1 MGNIAEYIKMA
12 FKNITAN
19 KGRSFL
25 TMLGIII
32 GISSV
37 IMVMAVGDGTANAMN
52 AEVQDLGSGQIS
64 VYCSDEAINAEAWIT
79 PEDLAMMKEKIEGVE
94 GATPNDGSSGSTL
107 TGKGEFAVTLSG
119 GTEDLQKAVNFA
131 MKRGSYFTAAD
142 VEEGNLVCVLSDSDA
157 KRLFGSDDV
166 VGMDIEVTI
175 NGMIGSYR
183 IVGVTQ
189 QKENTSFISYT
200 YDGMPSS
207 LDVPYTS
214 FAAFGWESD
223 SFYSATVFANDKE
236 SGQEVVHDIIH
247 ILETRHQCAGE
258 EYYQIQSFQDMLTEM
273 NSMLAIVTTF
283 ISCVAAISLIVGGIG
298 VMNIMLVSVT
308 ERTREI
314 GIRKSLGAKTSSILL
329 QFLAEA
335 AILTIL
341 GGIIGILLGLLGAM
355 GACSLMTASMG
366 SVIHPGIKAST
377 ILGATL
383 FSCGIGV
390 FFGIYP
396 ARKAAKLSPI
406 EALRRN

>member
-52 AEVQDLGSGQIS
+52 AEVQDLGTGQIN
-64 VYCSDEAINAEAWIT
+64 VYCGDDAVNADEWIT
-79 PEDLAMMKEKIEGVE
+79 PEDVEAIKEKIQGVE
-94 GATPNDGSSGSTL
+94 GATPNDSASGTTA
-107 TGKGEFAVTLSG
+107 TGKGEFSLSLSG
-119 GTEDLQKAVNFA
+119 GTEDLQKSMNFN

-142 VEEGNLVCVLSDSDA
+142 VEEGNRVCVLTDSDA

-166 VGMDIEVTI
+166 IGMDIEVDI
-175 NGMIGSYR
+175 GGISGSYR

-189 QKENTSFISYT
+189 QKENTSFVSYT
-200 YDGMPSS
+200 YEGMPVS
-207 LDVPYTS
+207 LEVPYTS
-214 FAAFGWESD
+214 FAYFGWESD
-223 SFYSATVFANDKE
+223 SFYSATVFSNDE
-236 SGQEVVHDIIH
+236 ASGEDVAQDIIH
-247 ILETRHQCAGE
+247 TLETRHQCAGE
-258 EYYQIQSFQDMLTEM
+258 DYYQIQSFQDMLAEL

-283 ISCVAAISLIVGGIG
+283 ISCVAAISLVVGGIG

-335 AILTIL
+335 AILTVL
-341 GGIIGILLGLLGAM
+341 GGIIGIFLGLLGAM
-355 GACSLMTASMG
+355 GACALMSASMG

>member
-1 MGNIAEYIKMA
+1 MGNMMEYIKMA

-25 TMLGIII
+25 TMLGMII
-32 GISSV
+32 GIASV
-37 IMVMAVGDGTANAMN
+37 IMVMSVGDGTANAMN
-52 AEVQDLGSGQIS
+52 SEVADLGTGQIN

-79 PEDLAMMKEKIEGVE
+79 PEDLQAVRERIEGVD
-94 GATPNDGSSGSTL
+94 GATPNDGSSGSTV
-107 TGKGEFAVTLSG
+107 TGKGEFAVQLNG
-119 GTEDLQKAVNFA
+119 GTEDMQKSMNYN
-131 MKRGSYFTAAD
+131 MKRGAYFTGVD
-142 VEEGNLVCVLSDSDA
+142 VEEGNRVCVITDSDA

-166 VGMDIEVTI
+166 AGMDIEVTI
-175 NGMIGSYR
+175 NNITGSYR

-189 QKENTSFISYT
+189 QKENSGFVSYT
-200 YDGMPSS
+200 YEGMPVT
-207 LDVPYTS
+207 LEVPYTS
-214 FAAFGWESD
+214 FESFGWESD
-223 SFYSATVFANDKE
+223 SFYSATVFANDKA
-236 SGQEVVHDIIH
+236 SGEEVVRNIIH
-247 ILETRHQCAGE
+247 LLETRHQCAGE
-258 EYYQIQSFQDMLTEM
+258 DYYQIQSFQDMVAEL
-273 NSMLAIVTTF
+273 NGMLAIVTTF

-314 GIRKSLGAKTSSILL
+314 GIRKSLGAKTSSILM

-335 AILTIL
+335 AILTIV
-341 GGIIGILLGLLGAM
+341 GGIIGILLGLLGAV
-355 GACSLMTASMG
+355 GACSLMSASMG
-366 SVIHPGIKAST
+366 STIHPGIKATT

>member
-1 MGNIAEYIKMA
+1 MEYIKMA

-32 GISSV
+32 GIASV
-37 IMVMAVGDGTANAMN
+37 IMVMAVGDGAANAMN
-52 AEVQDLGSGQIS
+52 SEVAALGSGQIS
-64 VYCSDEAINAEAWIT
+64 VYCSGDAEEAEEWIT
-79 PEDLAMMKEKIEGVE
+79 PEDLKAIQEQTEGVE
-94 GATPNDGSSGSTL
+94 GVTPYDSALGTTI
-107 TGKGEFAVTLSG
+107 TGKGEFTVQLKG
-119 GTEDLQKAVNFA
+119 GSEALQKSVNYNI
-131 MKRGSYFTAAD
+131 KRGAYFTESD
-142 VEEGNLVCVLSDSDA
+142 VEEGSRVCAITDSDA

-166 VGMDIEVTI
+166 VGMDIELTV
-175 NGMIGSYR
+175 NGITGSYR
-183 IVGVTQ
+183 IVGVMQ
-189 QKENTSFISYT
+189 QKENSGFVSYT
-200 YDGMPSS
+200 YEGMPVS

-214 FAAFGWESD
+214 FENFGWKSD
-223 SFYSATVFANDKE
+223 SFYSATVFAGE
-236 SGQEVVHDIIH
+236 EASGEKVAKDIIH
-247 ILETRHQCAGE
+247 LLETRHQCAGE
-258 EYYQIQSFQDMLTEM
+258 NYYQIESFQDMIAEL
-273 NSMLAIVTTF
+273 NGVLGIVTAF

-314 GIRKSLGAKTSSILL
+314 GIRKSLGAKTSSILM

-335 AILTIL
+335 AILTIT
-341 GGIIGILLGLLGAM
+341 GGIIGILLGLLGAV
-355 GACSLMTASMG
+355 GACALMSSSMG
-366 SVIHPGIKAST
+366 SVIHPGLKVST

>member
-1 MGNIAEYIKMA
+1 M
-12 FKNITAN
+12 
-19 KGRSFL
+19 

-52 AEVQDLGSGQIS
+52 AEVQDLGTGQIN
-64 VYCSDEAINAEAWIT
+64 VYCSEEAMNEQEWIT
-79 PEDLAMMKEKIEGVE
+79 PEDIMAIKENIEGVD
-94 GATPNDGSSGSTL
+94 GATPNDGASGVTI
-107 TGKGEFAVTLSG
+107 TGKGEFSITLSG
-119 GTEDLQKAVNFA
+119 GTEDLQKAMNFTV
-131 MKRGSYFTAAD
+131 KRGAYFTAAD
-142 VEEGNLVCVLSDSDA
+142 VEEGNRVCVISDSDA

-166 VGMDIEVTI
+166 VGMDIEVDVSGI
-175 NGMIGSYR
+175 SGSYR
-183 IVGVTQ
+183 IVGITQ

-200 YDGMPSS
+200 YEGMPVS
-207 LDVPYTS
+207 LEVPYTS
-214 FAAFGWESD
+214 FAHFGWESD
-223 SFYSATVFANDKE
+223 SFYSVTVFANDKA
-236 SGQEVVHDIIH
+236 SGEEVVRDIIH
-247 ILETRHQCAGE
+247 TLEIRHRCAGE
-258 EYYQIQSFQDMLTEM
+258 DYYQIQSFQDMLAEM
-273 NSMLAIVTTF
+273 NNMLAIVTTF

-341 GGIIGILLGLLGAM
+341 GGMIGIMLGLLGAA
-355 GACSLMTASMG
+355 GACKLMTAAMG
-366 SVIHPGIKAST
+366 SAIYPGVKVST

>member
-1 MGNIAEYIKMA
+1 MGNLMEYVKMA
-12 FKNITAN
+12 LKNIKAN

-37 IMVMAVGDGTANAMN
+37 IMVMAVGDGTANTMN
-52 AEVQDLGSGQIS
+52 SEVEDLGTGQIN
-64 VYCSDEAINAEAWIT
+64 VYCSDDAANAEEWIT
-79 PEDLAMMKEKIEGVE
+79 PEDIMAIKENIVGVD
-94 GATPNDGSSGSTL
+94 GATPNDGASGSTI
-107 TGKGEFAVTLSG
+107 TGKGEFSLSLSA
-119 GTEDLQKAVNFA
+119 GTEDLQKALNFK

-142 VEEGNLVCVLSDSDA
+142 VDEGNRVCVISDSDA

-166 VGMDIEVTI
+166 VGMDIDVEI
-175 NGMIGSYR
+175 GGISGSYR

-200 YDGMPSS
+200 YEGMPVS
-207 LDVPYTS
+207 LNVPYTS
-214 FAAFGWESD
+214 FEYFGWESD
-223 SFYSATVFANDKE
+223 SFYYATIFVNDE
-236 SGQEVVHDIIH
+236 ASGEEVVHDIIH
-247 ILETRHQCAGE
+247 MLETRHQCAGE
-258 EYYQIQSFQDMLTEM
+258 EYYQVESFQDMLTEL
-273 NSMLAIVTTF
+273 NSMLAIVTAF

-341 GGIIGILLGLLGAM
+341 GGIIGIILGLLGAM
-355 GACSLMTASMG
+355 GACALMSSSMG

-377 ILGATL
+377 IIGATL

-406 EALRRN
+406 EALRRD

>member
-1 MGNIAEYIKMA
+1 MGNMMEYIKMA

-32 GISSV
+32 GIASV
-37 IMVMAVGDGTANAMN
+37 IMVMSVGDGTANAMN
-52 AEVQDLGSGQIS
+52 SEVADLGTGQIN
-64 VYCSDEAINAEAWIT
+64 VYCSDDAINAEAWIT
-79 PEDLAMMKEKIEGVE
+79 PEDLQAVRERIEGVD
-94 GATPNDGSSGSTL
+94 GATPNDGSSGSTV
-107 TGKGEFAVTLSG
+107 TGKGEFAVQLNG
-119 GTEDLQKAVNFA
+119 GTEDMQKSMNYN
-131 MKRGSYFTAAD
+131 MKRGAYFTGVD
-142 VEEGNLVCVLSDSDA
+142 VEEGNRVCVITDSDA

-166 VGMDIEVTI
+166 AGMDIEVTI
-175 NGMIGSYR
+175 NNITGSYR

-189 QKENTSFISYT
+189 QKENSGFVSYT
-200 YDGMPSS
+200 YEGMPVT
-207 LDVPYTS
+207 LEVPYTS
-214 FAAFGWESD
+214 FESFGWESD
-223 SFYSATVFANDKE
+223 SFYSATVFANDKA
-236 SGQEVVHDIIH
+236 SGEEVVRNIIH
-247 ILETRHQCAGE
+247 LLETRHQCAGE
-258 EYYQIQSFQDMLTEM
+258 DYYQIQSFQDMVAEL
-273 NSMLAIVTTF
+273 NGMLAIVTTF

-314 GIRKSLGAKTSSILL
+314 GIRKSLGAKTSSILM

-335 AILTIL
+335 AILTIV
-341 GGIIGILLGLLGAM
+341 GGIIGILLGLLGAV
-355 GACSLMTASMG
+355 GACSLMSASMG
-366 SVIHPGIKAST
+366 STIHPGIKATT

>member
-1 MGNIAEYIKMA
+1 MGNMMEYIKMA
-12 FKNITAN
+12 FKNIRAN

-37 IMVMAVGDGTANAMN
+37 IMVMSVGDGTANAMN
-52 AEVQDLGSGQIS
+52 SEVSDLGTGQIAL
-64 VYCSDEAINAEAWIT
+64 YCSEDASNAEEWIT
-79 PEDLAMMKEKIEGVE
+79 PEDITAMEEKVKGVE
-94 GATPNDGSSGSTL
+94 GVTPGDGAAGTTS
-107 TGKGEFAVTLSG
+107 TGKGEFSLQLNG
-119 GTEDLQKAVNFA
+119 GTEIMQKAVNYD
-131 MKRGSYFTAAD
+131 MKRGAYFTRED
-142 VEEGNLVCVLSDSDA
+142 VEMGNRVCVITSSDA

-175 NGMIGSYR
+175 NNITNSYR
-183 IVGVTQ
+183 IAGVTQ
-189 QKENTSFISYT
+189 QKENSGFVSYT
-200 YDGMPSS
+200 YEGAPVA

-214 FAAFGWESD
+214 FESFGWESD
-223 SFYSATVFANDKE
+223 SFYSVTVFADEKADSE
-236 SGQEVVHDIIH
+236 EVVKDVVHL
-247 ILETRHQCAGE
+247 LETRHRCAGE
-258 EYYQIQSFQDMLTEM
+258 DYYQVESFQDMVKEL
-273 NSMLAIVTTF
+273 NDVLGIVTTF

-314 GIRKSLGAKTSSILL
+314 GIRKSLGAKTSSILM

-335 AILTIL
+335 AILTIV
-341 GGIIGILLGLLGAM
+341 GGIIGIIVGLVGAV
-355 GACSLMTASMG
+355 GACGLMSASMG
-366 SVIHPGIKAST
+366 STIHPGIKAST

>member
-1 MGNIAEYIKMA
+1 MGNMTEYVKMA
-12 FKNITAN
+12 FKNIIAN

-32 GISSV
+32 GIASV
-37 IMVMAVGDGTANAMN
+37 IMVMSVGDGTADAMN
-52 AEVQDLGSGQIS
+52 SEVADLGTGQID
-64 VYCSDEAINAEAWIT
+64 VYCSEDASNEGEWIT
-79 PEDLAMMKEKIEGVE
+79 PEDLTAIREQLEGVD
-94 GATPNDGSSGSTL
+94 GVTPNDGSSGSAV
-107 TGKGEFAVTLSG
+107 TGKGEFAISLNG
-119 GTEDLQKAVNFA
+119 GTED
-131 MKRGSYFTAAD
+131 MKRGSYFTSAD
-142 VEEGNLVCVLSDSDA
+142 VEEGNRVCVITDTDA

-166 VGMDIEVTI
+166 VGMDIELNV
-175 NGMIGSYR
+175 NGIMGSYR
-183 IVGVTQ
+183 IVGVAQ
-189 QKENTSFISYT
+189 QKENGGFVSYT
-200 YDGMPSS
+200 YEGMPVS
-207 LDVPYTS
+207 LSVPYTS
-214 FAAFGWESD
+214 FEHFGWESD
-223 SFYSATVFANDKE
+223 SFYSATVFANDKV
-236 SGQEVVHDIIH
+236 SGEEVAKDIIH
-247 ILETRHQCAGE
+247 LLETRHRCAGE
-258 EYYQIQSFQDMLTEM
+258 EYYQIQSFQDMVAEL

-314 GIRKSLGAKTSSILL
+314 GIRKSLGAKTSSILM

-335 AILTIL
+335 AILTIV
-341 GGIIGILLGLLGAM
+341 GGMIGILLGLLGAV
-355 GACSLMTASMG
+355 GACSLMSASMG

>member
-1 MGNIAEYIKMA
+1 MEYIKMA

-32 GISSV
+32 GIASV
-37 IMVMAVGDGTANAMN
+37 IMVMAVGDGAANAMN
-52 AEVQDLGSGQIS
+52 SEVAALGSGQIS
-64 VYCSDEAINAEAWIT
+64 VYCSGDAEEAEEWIT
-79 PEDLAMMKEKIEGVE
+79 PEDLKAIQEQTEGVE
-94 GATPNDGSSGSTL
+94 GVTPYDSALGTTI
-107 TGKGEFAVTLSG
+107 TGKGEFTVQLKG
-119 GTEDLQKAVNFA
+119 GSEALQKSVNYNI
-131 MKRGSYFTAAD
+131 KRGAYFTESD
-142 VEEGNLVCVLSDSDA
+142 VEEGSRVCAITDSDA

-166 VGMDIEVTI
+166 VGMDIELTV
-175 NGMIGSYR
+175 NGITGSYR
-183 IVGVTQ
+183 IVGVMQ
-189 QKENTSFISYT
+189 QKENSGFVSYT
-200 YDGMPSS
+200 YEGMPVS

-214 FAAFGWESD
+214 FENFGWKSD
-223 SFYSATVFANDKE
+223 SFYSATVFAGE
-236 SGQEVVHDIIH
+236 EASGEKVAKDIIH
-247 ILETRHQCAGE
+247 LLETRHQCAGE
-258 EYYQIQSFQDMLTEM
+258 DYYQIESFQDMIAEL
-273 NSMLAIVTTF
+273 NGVLGIVTAF

-314 GIRKSLGAKTSSILL
+314 GIRKSLGAKTSSILM

-335 AILTIL
+335 AILTIT
-341 GGIIGILLGLLGAM
+341 GGIIGILLGLLGAV
-355 GACSLMTASMG
+355 GACALMSSSMG
-366 SVIHPGIKAST
+366 SVIHPGLKVST

>member
-1 MGNIAEYIKMA
+1 
-12 FKNITAN
+12 
-19 KGRSFL
+19 
-25 TMLGIII
+25 
-32 GISSV
+32 
-37 IMVMAVGDGTANAMN
+37 MN
-52 AEVQDLGSGQIS
+52 F
-64 VYCSDEAINAEAWIT
+64 N
-79 PEDLAMMKEKIEGVE
+79 
-94 GATPNDGSSGSTL
+94 
-107 TGKGEFAVTLSG
+107 
-119 GTEDLQKAVNFA
+119 
-131 MKRGSYFTAAD
+131 MKRGTYFTALD

-166 VGMDIEVTI
+166 VGMDIEVDI
-175 NGMIGSYR
+175 GGLSGSYR

-189 QKENTSFISYT
+189 QKENTSFVSYT
-200 YDGMPSS
+200 YEGMPVS
-207 LDVPYTS
+207 LEVPYTS
-214 FAAFGWESD
+214 FSNFGWESN
-223 SFYSATVFANDKE
+223 SFYSITVFSNDQA
-236 SGQEVVHDIIH
+236 SGDEISRDIIH
-247 ILETRHQCAGE
+247 TLETMHQCAGE
-258 EYYQIQSFQDMLTEM
+258 EYYQIQSFQDMLSEM
-273 NSMLAIVTTF
+273 NNILAIVTTF

-341 GGIIGILLGLLGAM
+341 GGIIGILLGFVGAV
-355 GACSLMTASMG
+355 GACKLMTVSMG
-366 SVIHPGIKAST
+366 SNIYPGIKVST

>member
-200 YDGMPSS
+200 YDGMPVS

-258 EYYQIQSFQDMLTEM
+258 DYYQIQSFQDMLTEM

>member
-1 MGNIAEYIKMA
+1 MGNMMEYIKMA

-32 GISSV
+32 GIASV
-37 IMVMAVGDGTANAMN
+37 IMVMAVGDGAANAMN
-52 AEVQDLGSGQIS
+52 SEVAALGSGQIS
-64 VYCSDEAINAEAWIT
+64 VYCSGGAEEAEEWIT
-79 PEDLAMMKEKIEGVE
+79 PEDLKAIQEQTEGVE
-94 GATPNDGSSGSTL
+94 GVTPYDSALGTTI
-107 TGKGEFAVTLSG
+107 TGKGEFTVQLKG
-119 GTEDLQKAVNFA
+119 GSEALQKSVNYNI
-131 MKRGSYFTAAD
+131 KRGAYFTESD
-142 VEEGNLVCVLSDSDA
+142 VEEGSRVCAITDSDA

-166 VGMDIEVTI
+166 VGMDIELTV
-175 NGMIGSYR
+175 NGITGSYR
-183 IVGVTQ
+183 IVGVMQ
-189 QKENTSFISYT
+189 QKENSGFVSYT
-200 YDGMPSS
+200 YEGMPVS

-214 FAAFGWESD
+214 FENFGWKRD
-223 SFYSATVFANDKE
+223 SFYSATVFAGE
-236 SGQEVVHDIIH
+236 EASGEKVAKDIIH
-247 ILETRHQCAGE
+247 LLETRHQCAGE
-258 EYYQIQSFQDMLTEM
+258 NYYQIESFQDMIAEL
-273 NSMLAIVTTF
+273 NGVLGIVTAF

-314 GIRKSLGAKTSSILL
+314 GIRKSLGAKTSSILM

-335 AILTIL
+335 AILTIT
-341 GGIIGILLGLLGAM
+341 GGIIGILLGLLGAV
-355 GACSLMTASMG
+355 GACALMSSSMG
-366 SVIHPGIKAST
+366 SVIHPGLKVST

>member
-52 AEVQDLGSGQIS
+52 AEVQDLGTGQIN
-64 VYCSDEAINAEAWIT
+64 VYCSDDAVNTEEWMT
-79 PEDLAMMKEKIEGVE
+79 PEDITALKEKIEGVE
-94 GATPNDGSSGSTL
+94 GATPNDGASGTTV
-107 TGKGEFAVTLSG
+107 TGKGEFSLNLSG
-119 GTEDLQKAVNFA
+119 GTEDLQKSMNFNI
-131 MKRGSYFTAAD
+131 KRGSYFTAAD
-142 VEEGNLVCVLSDSDA
+142 VEEGNRVCVLTDSDA

-166 VGMDIEVTI
+166 VGMDIEVD
-175 NGMIGSYR
+175 IGGISSSYR
-183 IVGVTQ
+183 IVGGTQ

-200 YDGMPSS
+200 YEGMPVS

-214 FAAFGWESD
+214 FSNFGWESN
-223 SFYSATVFANDKE
+223 SFYSVTVFSNDQA
-236 SGQEVVHDIIH
+236 SGEEVSRDIIH
-247 ILETRHQCAGE
+247 TLETRHHCAGE
-258 EYYQIQSFQDMLTEM
+258 DYYQIQSFQDMLSEM
-273 NSMLAIVTTF
+273 NDMLAIVTTF

-341 GGIIGILLGLLGAM
+341 GGIIGILLGLLGAV
-355 GACSLMTASMG
+355 GACKLMTASMG
-366 SVIHPGIKAST
+366 SAISPGIKAST

>member
-1 MGNIAEYIKMA
+1 MGNMIEYVKMA
-12 FKNITAN
+12 LKNIKAN

-52 AEVQDLGSGQIS
+52 SEVEDLGTGQIN
-64 VYCSDEAINAEAWIT
+64 VYCSDDAANEEEWIT
-79 PEDLAMMKEKIEGVE
+79 PEDLEAIKEKVVGVD
-94 GATPNDGSSGSTL
+94 GATPNDGTSGSTI
-107 TGKGEFAVTLSG
+107 TGKGEFTVNLNG
-119 GTEDLQKAVNFA
+119 GTEDLQKSLNFK
-131 MKRGSYFTAAD
+131 MKRGSYFSAVD
-142 VEEGNLVCVLSDSDA
+142 VEEGNRVCVISDSDA

-166 VGMDIEVTI
+166 VGMDIEVEI
-175 NGMIGSYR
+175 GDISGSYR
-183 IVGVTQ
+183 ITGVTQ

-200 YDGMPSS
+200 YEGMPVS

-214 FAAFGWESD
+214 FEYFGWESE
-223 SFYSATVFANDKE
+223 SFYSAVIFANDE
-236 SGQEVVHDIIH
+236 ASGEDVVRDIIH
-247 ILETRHQCAGE
+247 TLESRHQCAGE
-258 EYYQIQSFQDMLTEM
+258 EYFQIQSFQDMLSEM
-273 NSMLAIVTTF
+273 NSILSIVTAF

-341 GGIIGILLGLLGAM
+341 GGIIGIMLGLLGAV
-355 GACSLMTASMG
+355 GACALMSSSMG

-406 EALRRN
+406 EALRRD

>member
-1 MGNIAEYIKMA
+1 M
-12 FKNITAN
+12 
-19 KGRSFL
+19 
-25 TMLGIII
+25 
-32 GISSV
+32 
-37 IMVMAVGDGTANAMN
+37 IMVMAVGDGTANSMN

-200 YDGMPSS
+200 YDGMPVS

>member
-1 MGNIAEYIKMA
+1 MGNMIEYVKMA
-12 FKNITAN
+12 FKNIIAN

-37 IMVMAVGDGTANAMN
+37 IMVMSVGDGTANAMN
-52 AEVQDLGSGQIS
+52 SEVADIGTGQIE
-64 VYCSDEAINAEAWIT
+64 VYCSEAGTTEGEWIT
-79 PEDLAMMKEKIEGVE
+79 PEDLTAIREQVEGVE
-94 GATPNDGSSGSTL
+94 GVTPNDSASGNT
-107 TGKGEFAVTLSG
+107 TTEKGEFSVQLNG
-119 GTEDLQKAVNFA
+119 GTEDLQKSVNYN
-131 MKRGSYFTAAD
+131 MKRGSYFTSAD
-142 VEEGNLVCVLSDSDA
+142 VEEGNRVCVITSSDA

-166 VGMDIEVTI
+166 VGMDIELTI
-175 NGMIGSYR
+175 GDITGSYR

-189 QKENTSFISYT
+189 QKENSAFVSYT
-200 YDGMPSS
+200 YEGAPVS

-214 FAAFGWESD
+214 FESYGWESD
-223 SFYSATVFANDKE
+223 SFYYATIFAGDQVSGEKVAKDIVHLLE
-236 SGQEVVHDIIH
+236 S
-247 ILETRHQCAGE
+247 RHQCAGE
-258 EYYQIQSFQDMLTEM
+258 EYFQIQSFQDMVKEL
-273 NSMLAIVTTF
+273 NDMLGIVTTF

-314 GIRKSLGAKTSSILL
+314 GIRKSLGAKTSSILM

-335 AILTIL
+335 AILTVV
-341 GGIIGILLGLLGAM
+341 GGIIGILLGLLGSA
-355 GACSLMTASMG
+355 GACSLMSASMG
-366 SVIHPGIKAST
+366 STIHPGIKLST

>member
-1 MGNIAEYIKMA
+1 MGNMMEYIKMA
-12 FKNITAN
+12 FKNIRAN

-37 IMVMAVGDGTANAMN
+37 IMVISVGDGTANAMN
-52 AEVQDLGSGQIS
+52 SEVSDLGTGQIAL
-64 VYCSDEAINAEAWIT
+64 YCSEDASNAEEWIT
-79 PEDLAMMKEKIEGVE
+79 PEDIAAIEEKVKGVE
-94 GATPNDGSSGSTL
+94 GVTPSDGAAGTTF
-107 TGKGEFAVTLSG
+107 TGKGEFSLQLNG
-119 GTEDLQKAVNFA
+119 GTEVMQKAVNYD
-131 MKRGSYFTAAD
+131 MKRGAYFTRTD
-142 VEEGNLVCVLSDSDA
+142 VEAKARVCVITSSDA

-166 VGMDIEVTI
+166 VGMDIEVDI
-175 NGMIGSYR
+175 NDITGSYR

-189 QKENTSFISYT
+189 QKENSGFVSYT
-200 YDGMPSS
+200 YEGAPVT

-214 FAAFGWESD
+214 FESFGWESD
-223 SFYSATVFANDKE
+223 SFYSVTVFADEKADSE
-236 SGQEVVHDIIH
+236 EVVKDVVHL
-247 ILETRHQCAGE
+247 LETRHQCAGE
-258 EYYQIQSFQDMLTEM
+258 DYYQVQSFQDMVKEL
-273 NSMLAIVTTF
+273 NDMLGIVTTF

-314 GIRKSLGAKTSSILL
+314 GIRKSLGAKTSSILM

-335 AILTIL
+335 AILTIV
-341 GGIIGILLGLLGAM
+341 GGIIGIIVGLIGAV
-355 GACSLMTASMG
+355 GACGLMSASMG
-366 SVIHPGIKAST
+366 STIHPGIKAST

>member
-1 MGNIAEYIKMA
+1 MGNMMEYIKMA

-32 GISSV
+32 GIASV
-37 IMVMAVGDGTANAMN
+37 IMVMAVGDGAANAMN
-52 AEVQDLGSGQIS
+52 SEVAALGSGQIS
-64 VYCSDEAINAEAWIT
+64 VYCSGDAEEAEEWIT
-79 PEDLAMMKEKIEGVE
+79 PEDLKAIQEQTEGVE
-94 GATPNDGSSGSTL
+94 GVTPYDSALGTTI
-107 TGKGEFAVTLSG
+107 TGKGEFTVQLKG
-119 GTEDLQKAVNFA
+119 GSEALQKSVNYNI
-131 MKRGSYFTAAD
+131 KRGAYFTESD
-142 VEEGNLVCVLSDSDA
+142 VEEGSRVCAITDSDA

-166 VGMDIEVTI
+166 VGMDIELTV
-175 NGMIGSYR
+175 NGITGSYR
-183 IVGVTQ
+183 IVGVMQ
-189 QKENTSFISYT
+189 QKENSGFVSYT
-200 YDGMPSS
+200 YEGMPVS

-214 FAAFGWESD
+214 FENFGWKSD
-223 SFYSATVFANDKE
+223 SFYSATVFAGE
-236 SGQEVVHDIIH
+236 EASGEKVAKDIIH
-247 ILETRHQCAGE
+247 LLETRHQCAGE
-258 EYYQIQSFQDMLTEM
+258 NYYQIESFQDMIAEL
-273 NSMLAIVTTF
+273 NGVLGIVTAF

-314 GIRKSLGAKTSSILL
+314 GIRKSLGAKTSSILM

-335 AILTIL
+335 AIFTIT
-341 GGIIGILLGLLGAM
+341 GGIIGILMGLLGAV
-355 GACSLMTASMG
+355 GACALMSSSMG
-366 SVIHPGIKAST
+366 SVIHPGLKVST

>member
-94 GATPNDGSSGSTL
+94 GVTPNDGSSGSTM

-119 GTEDLQKAVNFA
+119 GTEDLQKALNFA

-200 YDGMPSS
+200 YDGMPVS

>member
-1 MGNIAEYIKMA
+1 MGNMTEYVKMA
-12 FKNITAN
+12 FKNIIAN

-32 GISSV
+32 GIASV
-37 IMVMAVGDGTANAMN
+37 IMVMSVGDGTADAMN
-52 AEVQDLGSGQIS
+52 SEVADLGTGQID
-64 VYCSDEAINAEAWIT
+64 VYCSEDASNEGEWIT
-79 PEDLAMMKEKIEGVE
+79 PEDLTAIREQLEGVD
-94 GATPNDGSSGSTL
+94 GVTPNDGSSGSAV
-107 TGKGEFAVTLSG
+107 TGKGEFAISLNG
-119 GTEDLQKAVNFA
+119 GTEDMQ
-131 MKRGSYFTAAD
+131 RGSYFTSAD
-142 VEEGNLVCVLSDSDA
+142 VEEGNRVCVITDTDA

-166 VGMDIEVTI
+166 VGMDIELNV
-175 NGMIGSYR
+175 NGIMGSYR
-183 IVGVTQ
+183 IVGVAQ
-189 QKENTSFISYT
+189 QKENGGFVSYT
-200 YDGMPSS
+200 YEGMPVS
-207 LDVPYTS
+207 LSVPYTS
-214 FAAFGWESD
+214 FEHFGWESD
-223 SFYSATVFANDKE
+223 SFYSATVFANDKV
-236 SGQEVVHDIIH
+236 SGEEVAKDIIH
-247 ILETRHQCAGE
+247 LLETRHRCAGE
-258 EYYQIQSFQDMLTEM
+258 EYYQIQSFQDMVAEL

-314 GIRKSLGAKTSSILL
+314 GIRKSLGAKTSSILM

-335 AILTIL
+335 AILTIV
-341 GGIIGILLGLLGAM
+341 GGMIGILLGLLGAV
-355 GACSLMTASMG
+355 GACSLMSASMG

>member
-1 MGNIAEYIKMA
+1 MGNMMEYIKMA

-32 GISSV
+32 GIASV
-37 IMVMAVGDGTANAMN
+37 IMVMAVGDGAANAMN
-52 AEVQDLGSGQIS
+52 SEVAALGSGQIS
-64 VYCSDEAINAEAWIT
+64 VYCSGDAEEAEEWIT
-79 PEDLAMMKEKIEGVE
+79 PEDLKAIQEQTEGVE
-94 GATPNDGSSGSTL
+94 GVTPYDSALGTTI
-107 TGKGEFAVTLSG
+107 TGKGEFTVQLKG
-119 GTEDLQKAVNFA
+119 GSEALQKSVNYNI
-131 MKRGSYFTAAD
+131 KRGAYFTEAD
-142 VEEGNLVCVLSDSDA
+142 VEEGSRVCAITDSDA

-166 VGMDIEVTI
+166 VGMDIELTV
-175 NGMIGSYR
+175 NGITGSYR
-183 IVGVTQ
+183 IVGVMQ
-189 QKENTSFISYT
+189 QKENSGFVSYT
-200 YDGMPSS
+200 YEGMPVS

-214 FAAFGWESD
+214 FENFGWKSD
-223 SFYSATVFANDKE
+223 SFYSATVFAGE
-236 SGQEVVHDIIH
+236 EASGEKVAKDIIH
-247 ILETRHQCAGE
+247 LLETRHQCAGE
-258 EYYQIQSFQDMLTEM
+258 NYYQIESFQDMIAEL
-273 NSMLAIVTTF
+273 NGVLGIVTAF

-314 GIRKSLGAKTSSILL
+314 GIRKSLGAKTSSILM

-335 AILTIL
+335 AILTIT
-341 GGIIGILLGLLGAM
+341 GGIIGILLGLLGAV
-355 GACSLMTASMG
+355 GACALMSSSMG
-366 SVIHPGIKAST
+366 SVIHPGLKVST

>member
-200 YDGMPSS
+200 YDGMPVS

-314 GIRKSLGAKTSSILL
+314 GIRKS
-329 QFLAEA
+329 
-335 AILTIL
+335 
-341 GGIIGILLGLLGAM
+341 
-355 GACSLMTASMG
+355 
-366 SVIHPGIKAST
+366 
-377 ILGATL
+377 
-383 FSCGIGV
+383 
-390 FFGIYP
+390 
-396 ARKAAKLSPI
+396 
-406 EALRRN
+406 

>member
-52 AEVQDLGSGQIS
+52 AEVQDLGTGQIN
-64 VYCSDEAINAEAWIT
+64 VYCGDDAVNADEWIT
-79 PEDLAMMKEKIEGVE
+79 PEDVEAIKEKIQGVE
-94 GATPNDGSSGSTL
+94 GATPNDSASGTTA
-107 TGKGEFAVTLSG
+107 TGKGEFSLSLSG
-119 GTEDLQKAVNFA
+119 GTEDLQKSMNFN

-142 VEEGNLVCVLSDSDA
+142 VEEGNRVCVLTDSDA

-166 VGMDIEVTI
+166 IGMDIEVDI
-175 NGMIGSYR
+175 GGISGSYR

-200 YDGMPSS
+200 YEGMPVS

-214 FAAFGWESD
+214 FSNFGWESN
-223 SFYSATVFANDKE
+223 SFYSITVFSNDKA
-236 SGQEVVHDIIH
+236 SGEEVSRDIIH
-247 ILETRHQCAGE
+247 TLETRHQCAGE
-258 EYYQIQSFQDMLTEM
+258 EYYQIQSFQDMLSEM
-273 NSMLAIVTTF
+273 NNMLAIVTTF

-341 GGIIGILLGLLGAM
+341 GGIIGILLGLLGAA
-355 GACSLMTASMG
+355 GACKLMTASMG
-366 SVIHPGIKAST
+366 SAITPGIKAGT
-377 ILGATL
+377 ILGATV

>member
-1 MGNIAEYIKMA
+1 MGNIIEYIKMA
-12 FKNITAN
+12 FKNIKAN

-52 AEVQDLGSGQIS
+52 SEVEDLGTGQIN
-64 VYCSDEAINAEAWIT
+64 VYCSEDAANAEEWIT
-79 PEDLAMMKEKIEGVE
+79 PEDLAAIKETIVGVD
-94 GATPNDGSSGSTL
+94 GATPSDGASGTTI
-107 TGKGEFAVTLSG
+107 TGKGEFSLTFSA
-119 GTEDLQKAVNFA
+119 GTEDLQKAMNFN
-131 MKRGSYFTAAD
+131 MKRGSYFTAVD
-142 VEEGNLVCVLSDSDA
+142 VEEGNRVCVISDSDA

-166 VGMDIEVTI
+166 VGMDIDVEI
-175 NGMIGSYR
+175 GGISGSYR
-183 IVGVTQ
+183 IVGVTE
-189 QKENTSFISYT
+189 QKENTSFVSYT
-200 YDGMPSS
+200 YEGMPVSV
-207 LDVPYTS
+207 DVPYTS
-214 FAAFGWESD
+214 FEYFGWESD
-223 SFYSATVFANDKE
+223 SFYSAVVFSNDE
-236 SGQEVVHDIIH
+236 ASGEEVVRDIIH
-247 ILETRHQCAGE
+247 TLENRHQCAGE
-258 EYYQIQSFQDMLTEM
+258 EYFQIQSFQDMLSEL

-335 AILTIL
+335 AILTVL
-341 GGIIGILLGLLGAM
+341 GGIIGIIFGLLGAM
-355 GACSLMTASMG
+355 GACSLMSATMG
-366 SVIHPGIKAST
+366 STISPGIKAST

>member
-200 YDGMPSS
+200 YDGMPVS

-377 ILGATL
+377 ILGA
-383 FSCGIGV
+383 
-390 FFGIYP
+390 
-396 ARKAAKLSPI
+396 K
-406 EALRRN
+406 

>member
-1 MGNIAEYIKMA
+1 MGNMMEYIKMA
-12 FKNITAN
+12 FKNIKAN

-52 AEVQDLGSGQIS
+52 SEVEDLGTGQIS
-64 VYCSDEAINAEAWIT
+64 VYCSDDAVNAEAWIT
-79 PEDLAMMKEKIEGVE
+79 PEDLIAIRENIEGVD
-94 GATPNDGSSGSTL
+94 GATPNDGASGSTI
-107 TGKGEFAVTLSG
+107 TGKGEFALTFSG
-119 GTEDLQKAVNFA
+119 GTEDLQKALNFV

-142 VEEGNLVCVLSDSDA
+142 VEEGNRVCVLSDSDA

-166 VGMDIEVTI
+166 VGMDIEVEI
-175 NGMIGSYR
+175 GGISGSYR

-189 QKENTSFISYT
+189 QKENTSFVSYT
-200 YDGMPSS
+200 YEGMPVS

-214 FAAFGWESD
+214 FDYFGWKSD
-223 SFYSATVFANDKE
+223 SFYSATIFANDE
-236 SGQEVVHDIIH
+236 ASGEEVVRSIIH
-247 ILETRHQCAGE
+247 TLESRHQCAGE
-258 EYYQIQSFQDMLTEM
+258 EYFQIQSFQDMLSELNT
-273 NSMLAIVTTF
+273 MLAIVTTF

-314 GIRKSLGAKTSSILL
+314 GIRKSLGAKTSSILM

-335 AILTIL
+335 AILTVL
-341 GGIIGILLGLLGAM
+341 GGIIGIILGLLGAM
-355 GACSLMTASMG
+355 GACSLMSATMG

>member
-1 MGNIAEYIKMA
+1 MGNIVEYIKMA
-12 FKNITAN
+12 IKNITAN

-52 AEVQDLGSGQIS
+52 AEVQDLGTGQIN
-64 VYCSDEAINAEAWIT
+64 VYCSEEAMNEQEWIT
-79 PEDLAMMKEKIEGVE
+79 PEDIMAIKENIEGVD
-94 GATPNDGSSGSTL
+94 GATPNDGASGVTI
-107 TGKGEFAVTLSG
+107 TGKGEFSITLSG
-119 GTEDLQKAVNFA
+119 GTEDLQKAMNFTV
-131 MKRGSYFTAAD
+131 KRGAYFTAAD
-142 VEEGNLVCVLSDSDA
+142 VEEGNRVCVISDSDA

-166 VGMDIEVTI
+166 VGMDIEVDVSGI
-175 NGMIGSYR
+175 SGSYR
-183 IVGVTQ
+183 IVGITQ

-200 YDGMPSS
+200 YEGMPVS
-207 LDVPYTS
+207 LEVPYTS
-214 FAAFGWESD
+214 FAHFGWESD
-223 SFYSATVFANDKE
+223 SFYSVTVFANDKA
-236 SGQEVVHDIIH
+236 SGEEVVRDIIH
-247 ILETRHQCAGE
+247 TLEIRHRCAGE
-258 EYYQIQSFQDMLTEM
+258 DYYQIQSFQDMLAEM
-273 NSMLAIVTTF
+273 NNMLAIVTTF

-341 GGIIGILLGLLGAM
+341 GGMIGIMLGLLGAA
-355 GACSLMTASMG
+355 GACKLMTAAMG
-366 SVIHPGIKAST
+366 SAIYPGVKVST

>member
-1 MGNIAEYIKMA
+1 MGNMMEYIKMA

-32 GISSV
+32 GIASV
-37 IMVMAVGDGTANAMN
+37 IMVMSVGDGTANAMN
-52 AEVQDLGSGQIS
+52 SEVADLGTGQIN
-64 VYCSDEAINAEAWIT
+64 VYCSDDAINAEAWIT
-79 PEDLAMMKEKIEGVE
+79 PEDLQAVRERVEGVD
-94 GATPNDGSSGSTL
+94 GATPNDGSSGSTV
-107 TGKGEFAVTLSG
+107 TGKGEFAVQLNG
-119 GTEDLQKAVNFA
+119 GTEDMQKSMNYN
-131 MKRGSYFTAAD
+131 MKRGAYFTGVD
-142 VEEGNLVCVLSDSDA
+142 VEEGNRVCVITDSDA

-166 VGMDIEVTI
+166 AGMDIEVTI
-175 NGMIGSYR
+175 NNITGSYR

-189 QKENTSFISYT
+189 QKENSGFVSYT
-200 YDGMPSS
+200 YEGMPVT
-207 LDVPYTS
+207 LEVPYTS
-214 FAAFGWESD
+214 FESFGWESD
-223 SFYSATVFANDKE
+223 SFYSATVFANDKA
-236 SGQEVVHDIIH
+236 SGEEVVRNIIH
-247 ILETRHQCAGE
+247 LLETRHQCAGE
-258 EYYQIQSFQDMLTEM
+258 DYYQIQSFQDMVAEL
-273 NSMLAIVTTF
+273 NGMLAIVTTF

-314 GIRKSLGAKTSSILL
+314 GIRKSLGAKTSSILM

-335 AILTIL
+335 AILTIV
-341 GGIIGILLGLLGAM
+341 GGIIGILLGLLGAV
-355 GACSLMTASMG
+355 GACSLMSASMG
-366 SVIHPGIKAST
+366 STIHPGIKATT

>member
-119 GTEDLQKAVNFA
+119 GTEDLQIAVNFA

-200 YDGMPSS
+200 YDGMPVS